1 MPWIHTVPKEEAG
14 EELLSLFDRLKIQH
28 GRMFTP
34 FEPMTNN
41 PKALLAVVAL
51 NDAIRFGPSDL
62 KGRGRARTAPASRDV
77 RAPGAVARTSQRTG
91 DGRSSR

>member
-1 MPWIHTVPKEEAG
+1 MI
-14 EELLSLFDRLKIQH
+14 
-28 GRMFTP
+28 TP

-62 KGRGRARTAPASRDV
+62 TRA
-77 RAPGAVARTSQRTG
+77 QREMIAAYVSALNRCTF
-91 DGRSSR
+91 